1 MSILALAEEYLRSPS
16 KGAAGAVEA
25 EGAWACISA
34 LTLQGST
41 FWSDRA
47 DKILTMFADT
57 VCVLLSADHHMRFQI
72 DSDKPD
78 GLEPCA
84 NQPNLVSIQIVLEG
98 GQAACAL
105 CAG

>member
-1 MSILALAEEYLRSPS
+1 MSILALAEEYQRSPS

-41 FWSDRA
+41 FWSERA

-57 VCVLLSADHHMRFQI
+57 VCALLLSADHLIRFRI
-72 DSDKPD
+72 GSDKTD
-78 GLEPCA
+78 GREPCA
-84 NQPNLVSIQIVLEG
+84 KQPSLLSVQIVQGER
-98 GQAACAL
+98 AS
-105 CAG
+105 